1 MIGIGS
7 GVIRCRSCEEKFSKE
22 KYDKAH
28 TRNAVEQLI
37 HTQIQRGYH
46 LNIPVN
52 RSLTNL
58 RFVRRHRRH
67 STIFFLSLCNQST
80 NSASNLKRHTFVNHA

>member
-67 STIFFLSLCNQST
+67 STIFFS
-80 NSASNLKRHTFVNHA
+80 FFM